1 MTVGLLSLFLTFLL
15 LPCFSTL
22 LHSVLASRFSTQTLQ
37 TAQLSLL
44 STVSL
49 VAGFFIVYLTLS
61 MIFYYC
67 HFSETVDGA
76 LFRDPFFS
84 PMTQCMLFYNLA
96 GLASF
101 LGGVVFSGC
110 RKSHITCCQVMGKG
124 LLSACTTAAFFHS
137 FFIVL
142 SLFEDLVS
150 TLSNIVSFFTVVVL
164 LFLAL
169 FAILEQYRKSRFQGN
184 FILVVLM
191 QMTLSS
197 IYNILIMSFRQITCE
212 DEGGSTATGAYLC
225 LVIAISIACVLL
237 AVAMIIMMADGK
249 NKKKKC
255 KNDPESGNTAQKV
268 NSPVRDG
275 ERVSG
280 DVQVVQRGEN
290 RATDLAAVAKE
301 MGFIVLIPGVV
312 QAWQG
317 RNKSDEAT
325 VAT

>member
-1 MTVGLLSLFLTFLL
+1 
-15 LPCFSTL
+15 
-22 LHSVLASRFSTQTLQ
+22 
-37 TAQLSLL
+37 
-44 STVSL
+44 
-49 VAGFFIVYLTLS
+49 
-61 MIFYYC
+61 MIYYYC

-84 PMTQCMLFYNLA
+84 PMTQCMLFYTLA

-110 RKSHITCCQVMGKG
+110 RKSRKAHVTCCQVMGSG
-124 LLSACTTAAFFHS
+124 LLSSCTTAAFFHS

-142 SLFEDLVS
+142 SLCEDPVS
-150 TLSNIVSFFTVVVL
+150 TLSNIITFFTVVVL

-184 FILVVLM
+184 FILVVMM
-191 QMTLSS
+191 QLTLSS

-212 DEGGSTATGAYLC
+212 DEDGSIATGAYLC
-225 LVIAISIACVLL
+225 LVIVLSVACVLL
-237 AVAMIIMMADGK
+237 AVAMITMMSDGK
-249 NKKKKC
+249 NKKKC
-255 KNDPESGNTAQKV
+255 RNDPESGNTAQKV
-268 NSPVRDG
+268 DSPVRDEG
-275 ERVSG
+275 KASG
-280 DVQVVQRGEN
+280 KVQLIQRGDN

-317 RNKSDEAT
+317 RNKKDEAT